1 MEVAVPEEPQK
12 KIFRARKT
20 MKMSDRQQL
29 EALHNTLSSTSPSS
43 SSPTQTP
50 LVNGIHSEKDKEKVK
65 EKDLNDK
72 ETDSVSPAPDSPHS
86 FPSPSLSVSPS
97 PTPPNTQTTSPSP
110 KNGPEK
116 KSDEKAKD
124 VKGES
129 ESKEDGKSEDVKV
142 DDKEADKSEHSSS
155 STTPIKKGDPKKSVT
170 EKMSGEEMAAM
181 DVDDALVTT
190 ASFGDGSE
198 EKKDT
203 SNKSFNSS
211 LSASPSS
218 GIDCDPEVK
227 EGFLCL
233 SEEDDVQAEKD
244 EKNDQNE
251 EKMNV
256 DAVKEE
262 PKDKK
267 GTSEKT
273 DDSPSAGTKRS
284 LSEEED
290 DKEIKKERDGKRA
303 RLDGEELEAQLE
315 LKITATGGSRHKLE
329 KMVQQLVE
337 ERLRV
342 LQLTVFDRSIK
353 ELKERVEKIDSA
365 SKQQNALQHI
375 NTLQA
380 KISRLAKKFGAA
392 NQASE
397 NAKRTQEVY
406 SASAVAQA
414 TNAANMT
421 QNALQ
426 RPKTCRT
433 GRRRSAQMGQ
443 PVDTDNSDGDTSD
456 TSWGDSWPRS
466 HSPIRANEGGTQ
478 EQGRDQTF
486 EADNCDQS
494 IASVNHPTEIEV
506 EVEPE
511 PEPEPISYDWQEMTW
526 QPTNLPFHENPE
538 PHEWQEMNWQPTNL
552 TFNENPEPHEWQEMN
567 WQPTNFP
574 FNENPGPVGEAAALI
589 SEEPKDFLELFISD
603 LLIQNIVDQTNLY
616 AAQCIHATDGT
627 SQHSRIHS
635 WKPVTVSEMKTFL
648 GLFFLTGIIHKPEL
662 DMYWCADEMLA
673 TPYFSKVMP
682 RNRFEIIW
690 RFLHFN
696 DTTGRAAND
705 TDMLYEVRPVLD
717 HLVSKFRELY
727 QPNTNICIDE
737 GMLLWRKRLAL
748 GGKNPAK
755 SGMKSYNLRDSE
767 TGYCFNLKPY
777 SGESSTLGDTVVSLL
792 DRLAGHGYRL
802 FMDNFDNF
810 VPLSERLLDLKTQV
824 CDTTFQENYMEV
836 VNEWQRGY
844 QETFAKQK
852 PECFMDFNN
861 AVNGVDGMDEKI
873 GYYPFVRRSQ
883 EWTKKFVTY
892 LFQISLFNAFVIY
905 KAKNPQG
912 NCKTLLS
919 FIKSVVKSWT
929 SQEQVGGGEERGT
942 TFFVP
947 PTECTITPRAPYNLD
962 PRNRVHEIFAVHAL
976 VPIVSGSNKK
986 RTTRR
991 CRVCARKGLRRESS
1005 FYCKGCC
1012 VPLHS
1017 GECYT
1022 AYHSK
1027 VDYSV

>member
-1 MEVAVPEEPQK
+1 MDPQANCYQIHEQKNTRHHRSLVKMEVAVPEEPQK

-50 LVNGIHSEKDKEKVK
+50 LVNGIHSEKDKEK
-65 EKDLNDK
+65 
-72 ETDSVSPAPDSPHS
+72 
-86 FPSPSLSVSPS
+86 
-97 PTPPNTQTTSPSP
+97 TTSPSP

-116 KSDEKAKD
+116 KRDEKAKD
-124 VKGES
+124 VKGEG
-129 ESKEDGKSEDVKV
+129 EIKEDEKSEVVKV

-155 STTPIKKGDPKKSVT
+155 STTPIKKGDPNKSET
-170 EKMSGEEMAAM
+170 EKMSGEEMGAM

-203 SNKSFNSS
+203 SSKSFNSS

-251 EKMNV
+251 DKMNV
-256 DAVKEE
+256 DVEKEE
-262 PKDKK
+262 DKDEK

-273 DDSPSAGTKRS
+273 ADDSPSAGTKRS

-397 NAKRTQEVY
+397 NAKRTQEVF

-414 TNAANMT
+414 TNAANIT
-421 QNALQ
+421 PNALQ

-433 GRRRSAQMGQ
+433 GRRRSAQMCE

-478 EQGRDQTF
+478 EQVRDQTC
-486 EADNCDQS
+486 EADSCDQI
-494 IASVNHPTEIEV
+494 IASVSHPTEIEIEV
-506 EVEPE
+506 EVEPDPE
-511 PEPEPISYDWQEMTW
+511 PELEVEPDPEPEPISYDWQEMNW
-526 QPTNLPFHENPE
+526 QPTNLPFNENPE

-552 TFNENPEPHEWQEMN
+552 PFNENPEHHEWQEMN

-574 FNENPGPVGEAAALI
+574 FNENPGPVGEAAALN
-589 SEEPKDFLELFISD
+589 SEEPKDFIELFISD
-603 LLIQNIVDQTNLY
+603 VLIQNIVDQTNLY
-616 AAQCIHATDGT
+616 AGQCIQDTDAT

-696 DTTGRAAND
+696 DTTARAAND

-727 QPNTNICIDE
+727 QPNTNISIDE
-737 GMLLWRKRLAL
+737 GMLLWRKRLPI

-777 SGESSTLGDTVVSLL
+777 CGESSTLGDTVVSLL

-824 CDTTFQENYMEV
+824 CDATFQENYMKV
-836 VNEWQRGY
+836 VDEWQRGY

-852 PECFMDFNN
+852 PACIMDFNN
-861 AVNGVDGMDEKI
+861 AVNGVEGLDEKI

-929 SQEQVGGGEERGT
+929 SPEQTGGVEERGT
-942 TFFVP
+942 NFFVP
-947 PTECTITPRAPYNLD
+947 PTDNIITPRAPYNLD
-962 PRNRVHEIFAVHAL
+962 PRNRVHEIFALHAL

-1017 GECYT
+1017 GDCYT